1 MTLAEVA
8 PEESNERDDRDEGDD
23 VSASDDALADEPS
36 FSEDAFEE
44 EEEEAPVP
52 VSYEGIPS
60 WEEAI
65 SYLQRRPRDSRPRG
79 EGAPRGRGP
88 HRR

>member
-8 PEESNERDDRDEGDD
+8 PEESDD
-23 VSASDDALADEPS
+23 VEAPAETS
-36 FSEDAFEE
+36 FSDEVFEDED
-44 EEEEAPVP
+44 EEEALVP

-65 SYLQRRPRDSRPRG
+65 SYLQRRPRDSRQRG
-79 EGAPRGRGP
+79 DNPSRGRGP